1 MTRHRYP
8 TASLLGDY
16 VRAGLGLAVT
26 GGPIAL
32 VPVNAVVGAGFGAL
46 ALVFLLFAGS
56 TALRQ
61 FRIVVV
67 DEQGIAVEGPFGLRL
82 DWDRLDAVALRYFAT
97 KRGATGWMQLVLR
110 AGWRRLALDSRIEGF
125 EAIAARAAAAAERRG
140 LALGEATRVNFAA
153 LAVAVAGAR
162 PGWFGSDSR
171 QPSPLGEREGPA
183 A

>member
-16 VRAGLGLAVT
+16 ARAGLGLAVT
-26 GGPIAL
+26 GGPVVL
-32 VPVNAVVGAGFGAL
+32 VPVNAVVAGGLGTL
-46 ALVFLLFAGS
+46 ALVFLLFAGG

-61 FRIVVV
+61 LRTVSV
-67 DEQGIAVEGPFGLRL
+67 DEQGIAVDGPFALRL
-82 DWDRLDAVALRYFAT
+82 DWDRLEAVTLRYFAT
-97 KRGATGWMQLVLR
+97 KRGAAGWMQLVLR

-125 EAIAARAAAAAERRG
+125 EAIAARAAAAAARRG
-140 LALGEATRVNFAA
+140 LVLGEATQANFTA
-153 LAVAVAGAR
+153 LGISVAGAR
-162 PGWFGSDSR
+162 AGWFETGTP